1 MEELVINGQT
11 YEFKFG
17 IGFLRDMNKM
27 IAVPVKEVPGMK
39 KDVGFNYYAA
49 EMLGGDV
56 EALVMILNAANKGQ
70 NPRITPAALEA
81 YVEDPD
87 TDIDELFD
95 KVKDFL
101 LGANVTKKATKFL
114 VEQVEKEL
122 AEAEMQN

>member
-39 KDVGFNYYAA
+39 KDFGFNYYAA

-56 EALVMILNAANKGQ
+56 EALVMILNTANKGQ

-95 KVKDFL
+95 MVKDFL
-101 LGANVTKKATKFL
+101 LGANVTKKATRFL

-122 AEAEMQN
+122 AEAETQN

>member
-39 KDVGFNYYAA
+39 KDVGFIYYAA

-56 EALVMILNAANKGQ
+56 EALVMILNTANKGQ

-122 AEAEMQN
+122 AEAEM

>member
-1 MEELVINGQT
+1 MEELLINGQP

-17 IGFLRDMNKM
+17 LGFLREMNKLVA
-27 IAVPVKEVPGMK
+27 IPVKEVPGMK

-56 EALVMILNAANKGQ
+56 EALVKILDVANKGQ
-70 NPRITPAALEA
+70 NPRITPALLEA
-81 YVEDPD
+81 HVEDPD

-101 LGANVTKKATKFL
+101 LKANVTKKATTLL
-114 VEQVEKEL
+114 VEQVKKEL
-122 AEAEMQN
+122 EEAEL

>member
-1 MEELVINGQT
+1 
-11 YEFKFG
+11 
-17 IGFLRDMNKM
+17 
-27 IAVPVKEVPGMK
+27 MK

-56 EALVMILNAANKGQ
+56 EALVMILNTANKGQ

-101 LGANVTKKATKFL
+101 LGANVTKKATRFL

-122 AEAEMQN
+122 AEAETQN

>member
-39 KDVGFNYYAA
+39 KDVGFNYYVA

-56 EALVMILNAANKGQ
+56 EALVMILNTANKGQ

-101 LGANVTKKATKFL
+101 LGANVTKKATRFL

-122 AEAEMQN
+122 AEAETQN

>member
-27 IAVPVKEVPGMK
+27 IAVPVKKIPGMK

-56 EALVMILNAANKGQ
+56 EALVMILNTANKGK

-101 LGANVTKKATKFL
+101 LGANVTKKATRFL

-122 AEAEMQN
+122 TEAETQN

>member
-56 EALVMILNAANKGQ
+56 EALVMILNTANKGQ
-70 NPRITPAALEA
+70 GRIRESHRRLWKPMWKSRIQISMNCLTR
-81 YVEDPD
+81 
-87 TDIDELFD
+87 
-95 KVKDFL
+95 
-101 LGANVTKKATKFL
+101 
-114 VEQVEKEL
+114 
-122 AEAEMQN
+122 

>member
-39 KDVGFNYYAA
+39 KDVGFNYYTA

-70 NPRITPAALEA
+70 NPRITSAALEA

-122 AEAEMQN
+122 AEAETQN

>member
-39 KDVGFNYYAA
+39 KDVGFTYYAA

-114 VEQVEKEL
+114 VEQVDNEL
-122 AEAEMQN
+122 AEA

>member
-27 IAVPVKEVPGMK
+27 IAVPVKEIPGMK

-56 EALVMILNAANKGQ
+56 EALVMILNTANKGK

-95 KVKDFL
+95 K
-101 LGANVTKKATKFL
+101 
-114 VEQVEKEL
+114 EKEL
-122 AEAEMQN
+122 AEAETQN

>member
-17 IGFLRDMNKM
+17 IGFLREMNKLVA
-27 IAVPVKEVPGMK
+27 IPVKEVPGMK

-56 EALVMILNAANKGQ
+56 EALVKILDVANKGQ
-70 NPRITPAALEA
+70 NPRVTPALLEA
-81 YVEDPD
+81 HVEDPD

-101 LGANVTKKATKFL
+101 LKANVTKKATTLL
-114 VEQVEKEL
+114 VEQVKKEL
-122 AEAEMQN
+122 EEAEM